1 MALKVDILEVAAA
14 MDVLAAAVRA
24 VHVRIPVADMV
35 DLSERAAAGRTG
47 LPAHASIEVVTHCH
61 GCCRPLRGVAARE
74 LHLDAREAE
83 LPAQLVGSR
92 QAVRVG
98 GSGLHCG

>member
-1 MALKVDILEVAAA
+1 MALKVDISDVAAA
-14 MDVLAAAVRA
+14 MDVLAPAVRA

-61 GCCRPLRGVAARE
+61 
-74 LHLDAREAE
+74 
-83 LPAQLVGSR
+83 
-92 QAVRVG
+92 
-98 GSGLHCG
+98 